1 MCSLDSRTSILKEAF
16 PHAFAEGRID
26 LDVLRELLGEAAN
39 DDQRERYGLTWN
51 GKSRARRIAEVPPV
65 GELRPCPAESI
76 DWDTTQNLLI
86 EGDNLEVLKLLL
98 TEYHGKVKMIYID
111 PPYNTGND
119 FIYRDDFRDSVA
131 NYLQLT
137 GQTDAN
143 GRRPP
148 ADAETSGRYHTDWLN
163 MMYPRLWLARDLL
176 RDDGVIFMSIG
187 DKELANLR
195 IICDELFGEENCLGC
210 VARVAKKTSNKGTH
224 FAPSKDYVL
233 VYARRAECVAPFMDV
248 VDPRYASRF
257 TGCDSRGRYA
267 TVGLYQA
274 ALDPRPNQR
283 YWIACPDGSLAIPP
297 GEVFPDEAVDGA
309 QVKPASRLDR
319 VWRWSRESYLNK
331 KHLLVFKKSA
341 RSPLLTPDGSPSKWN
356 VYTKYYLEDRLNDG
370 IRPRDYLE
378 DITNDL
384 GTAALKDLG
393 LNDFFEFAKPP
404 ELVRRLMQWVG
415 GRDGLYLD
423 FFAGSGTTA
432 QAVLE
437 QNAEDG
443 GNRRFILV
451 QLPEPCPRD
460 SVAAQNGCRTI
471 FDICKERVR
480 RVIARLRDEREP
492 HAALNLGY
500 RVFRLDD
507 GADGSAR
514 RNGQQRTACEVK

>member
-1 MCSLDSRTSILKEAF
+1 VCSLDSRTSILKEAF

-86 EGDNLEVLKLLL
+86 EGDNLEVLKVLLN
-98 TEYHGKVKMIYID
+98 EYHGKVKMIYID

-176 RDDGVIFMSIG
+176 RDDGVIFISIG
-187 DKELANLR
+187 DNELANLR
-195 IICDELFGEENCLGC
+195 IICDELFGAENCLGC

-297 GEVFPDEAVDGA
+297 GEVFPDEAADGA

-319 VWRWSRESYLNK
+319 VWRWSRESYLKK

-370 IRPRDYLE
+370 IRPRDYLD

-404 ELVRRLMQWVG
+404 ELVRRLIQWVG
-415 GRDGLYLD
+415 GEDGLYLD

-443 GNRRFILV
+443 GDRRFILV
-451 QLPEPCPRD
+451 QLPEPCPGD

-471 FDICKERVR
+471 FDICRERVR
-480 RVIARLRDEREP
+480 RVSARLRDGRAP
-492 HAALNLGY
+492 DAALDLGY

-507 GADGSAR
+507 GADRSAR